1 MKFGVFC
8 AKYEL
13 FMVKMRK
20 NSIIFRPENWIPAS
34 AFAKASADR
43 FAGMTI
49 ENIQWCA
56 EHTLLDS
63 GTAHLR
69 SRHWYSMG
77 LKQGKITRNLF
88 TGIIEGDGCNGNR
101 CKANHKTR

>member
-1 MKFGVFC
+1 
-8 AKYEL
+8 
-13 FMVKMRK
+13 MVKMRK
-20 NSIIFRPENWIPAS
+20 NTIIFGTKKWCAPC
-34 AFAKASADR
+34 FAKATQ
-43 FAGMTI
+43 GM
-49 ENIQWCA
+49 Q
-56 EHTLLDS
+56 HTLLDS

-88 TGIIEGDGCNGNR
+88 IGIIEGDGCNGNR